1 MSSCLKFQDQPYTK
15 PQLHSPEDFNA
26 QGILTTEDEFSSVKL
41 IKVSYRFSWEIY
53 SRRYATGICT
63 LTKELIWNPSNNFD
77 IFSAVQKDRT
87 TNKTSN
93 SLTCSKRD
101 ECAVCSNRLQ
111 TKSSI
116 SICYKLFSELE
127 SHTHTHTH
135 TSQHWWAALK
145 LPHHTAGTSGNLG
158 NISYYQCHCFD
169 INILPYGQWSFSN
182 MVTEGRTLG

>member
-1 MSSCLKFQDQPYTK
+1 MILMSSCLKFQDLPYTK
-15 PQLHSPEDFNA
+15 TQLQSPEDFNT

-53 SRRYATGICT
+53 SRRYATEICT
-63 LTKELIWNPSNNFD
+63 LNERTDLKSSNNFD

-87 TNKTSN
+87 RNKTSN
-93 SLTCSKRD
+93 SLMCSKRD

-127 SHTHTHTH
+127 SHTHTHI
-135 TSQHWWAALK
+135 AALVSCSEVASPYCWDK
-145 LPHHTAGTSGNLG
+145 WDSG
-158 NISYYQCHCFD
+158 
-169 INILPYGQWSFSN
+169 
-182 MVTEGRTLG
+182 

>member
-1 MSSCLKFQDQPYTK
+1 MSSYLKFQHLPYTK
-15 PQLHSPEDFNA
+15 TQLHSPEDFNI
-26 QGILTTEDEFSSVKL
+26 QGILATENEFSSVRL

-53 SRRYATGICT
+53 SRRYATEICT

-87 TNKTSN
+87 KNKTSN

-101 ECAVCSNRLQ
+101 ECAVCSSRLQ

-127 SHTHTHTH
+127 SHTHIHTH

-145 LPHHTAGTSGNLG
+145 LPHHTAGTSGTLG
-158 NISYYQCHCFD
+158 NISYYERHCSD

-182 MVTEGRTLG
+182 MAAEGRP